1 MAVLNDYNT
10 SGNNDP
16 DFGDFGGGGFGGNAN
31 NLIRI
36 DDSGGG
42 GSTGGGSTG
51 GGGGIRITP
60 PNTVFNIT
68 SNITG
73 ASVLING
80 VASGKT
86 TPAQLTITKD
96 ELIQSGNKTITL
108 SKTGFGSKQKYVI
121 SLNGNGASFIEN
133 NSIQNEFIGTGVA
146 DIGCKYYIDDIEQVN
161 PNSTEYGNLKNLV
174 FSLSTQTKP
183 PVDEEITYELNIN
196 IIGNTGGN
204 PVLLEKNSK
213 KGAQMFPTMGATKYS
228 DIPNTN
234 YKISSSDEKLYRI
247 TEISYRKGGT
257 VTPPTNLISEGGE
270 SLTMEFVL
278 TEAYKI
284 IVTVEDVEQIISGV
298 SPEIEL
304 INSNNRLYNINSE
317 TGVPIAFKKNE
328 AVEVVSVVI
337 GDDVL
342 EYDDLANGDIG
353 GITIPHSAFK
363 VIGNYNIEIF
373 PFSLNDNGKDDITA
387 VEPVVIIK
395 PPIEVVEEPVT
406 ELPQISN
413 PYVAPN
419 PGSGGSIG
427 SSNGGTSVV
436 NNPGN
441 GGTNTG
447 NQVIEIN
454 DPFKQ
459 YL

>member
-10 SGNNDP
+10 NSILDP

-42 GSTGGGSTG
+42 DSTG
-51 GGGGIRITP
+51 GGGFTGGGGIKITP

-68 SNITG
+68 SNVIG

-80 VASGKT
+80 VASGQT
-86 TPAQLTITKD
+86 TPAQLTITKAD
-96 ELIQSGNKTITL
+96 LIQSGNKTITL
-108 SKTGFGSKQKYVI
+108 SKTGYGSKQKYVI

-133 NSIQNEFIGTGVA
+133 DNIQNQIIGTGVA
-146 DIGCKYYIDDIEQVN
+146 DIACKYYIDDVEQVN

-174 FSLSTQTKP
+174 FSLSTKIPP
-183 PVDEEITYELNIN
+183 PVDDDVTYELNIN

-213 KGAQMFPTMGATKYS
+213 KGAQMFPAIGATKYS

-257 VTPPTNLISEGGE
+257 TTPPTTLVSEGTE
-270 SLTMEFVL
+270 SLVMNFIL
-278 TEAYKI
+278 NEAYKI
-284 IVTVEDVEQIISGV
+284 IIKVEDVEEGVSGV

-304 INSNNRLYNINSE
+304 IKKENRLYNINSE
-317 TGVPIAFKKNE
+317 TGVPIAFKKNA
-328 AVEVVSVVI
+328 AVEVVTVII

-342 EYDDLANGDIG
+342 EFDDLADGDIG

-373 PFSLNDNGKDDITA
+373 PFSLNDYGKDDIA
-387 VEPVVIIK
+387 VVKPPLEIIK
-395 PPIEVVEEPVT
+395 PPIEIVEEPVK
-406 ELPQISN
+406 EEPQIGN

-419 PGSGGSIG
+419 PGSGGSVG
-427 SSNGGTSVV
+427 SNNGSTTILTSPDNITGGGVV
-436 NNPGN
+436 R
-441 GGTNTG
+441 
-447 NQVIEIN
+447 IDE
-454 DPFKQ
+454 PFKQ